1 MSKFIFGSL
10 ITTFLSWLYT
20 SYLDKN
26 STIIEGLAKGFIII
40 ILFIVLLIVV
50 IPVIRILDKV
60 VTYFFTRLKQRHELK
75 DAAKNEFGK
84 KRYEAHESCKKFL
97 RLAHQ
102 EKTALLSLFVSLYS
116 ETALLESAQ
125 AKTKKLEQ
133 RERELYL
140 KEEQFENIK
149 IENRKH
155 LTFAEN
161 KIKNTK
167 DSVNKIVQY
176 ICDDLNNLAIKNKMP
191 HKQIN
196 KRMFKIKK
204 GIETEL
210 KRSNLDLKLSK
221 NINDVFAIEVINTS
235 AKRENTSIT

>member
-102 EKTALLSLFVSLYS
+102 EK
-116 ETALLESAQ
+116 TALLESAQ